1 MPARADG
8 HQATRRLLA
17 AILAGAALGI
27 ALAGCGGGHG
37 TAARRSGS
45 DTATPN
51 APSTPSSRHGP
62 VIVTFKRA
70 IGVDPESS
78 YFTLYGNGTGV
89 ATVVYGGI
97 DGARVHHFTLRER
110 QLRRVKRLLQ
120 HTRLPNQLARN
131 TNLYIYWVITR
142 NGAHRLQQGTVP
154 RSARPLLGAL
164 NAIAAA
170 NHLF

>member
-1 MPARADG
+1 MPAQADG
-8 HQATRRLLA
+8 YQVARRLLA
-17 AILAGAALGI
+17 AILAGASVI

-37 TAARRSGS
+37 TAARRS
-45 DTATPN
+45 D
-51 APSTPSSRHGP
+51 PSTVTSGGAFTPSSPRGP
-62 VIVTFKRA
+62 VLVTFKRA

-78 YFTLYGNGTGV
+78 YFTLYGNGTGI

-97 DGARVHHFTLRER
+97 DGARVHHFALSEK
-110 QLRRVKRLLQ
+110 QLRRVKGLLQ
-120 HTRLPNQLARN
+120 HTRLPNQVATN

-142 NGAHRLQQGTVP
+142 NGAHRLQQGTIP

-170 NHLF
+170 NRLF